1 MSPRVLIIDD
11 EPDWQETFKD
21 IFVSSGFEADTVAGT
36 GSAKELLETTAYRLL
51 VFDIFLTP
59 TQVPLNY
66 QGFLTFMSPTYPRVK
81 VVAATGKL
89 LPPDEA
95 FALRELGVA
104 GFIYKPKMQ
113 LDELRGLV
121 HRLLEVKE
129 PGPTPIRL
137 LERRLGHLEQLLQEG
152 FQELG

>member
-95 FALRELGVA
+95 FALRELGLPGSSTSRRCSSMSCVGSCTGSSKSRSRA
-104 GFIYKPKMQ
+104 Q
-113 LDELRGLV
+113 
-121 HRLLEVKE
+121 HR
-129 PGPTPIRL
+129 
-137 LERRLGHLEQLLQEG
+137 
-152 FQELG
+152 